1 MVCSQIIHVKGGLM
15 RNRVLQILYVAM
27 IAVVAPIAASAAD
40 LAGARDPDFM
50 QRFSGS
56 EIVDYL
62 TSPYVSYT
70 LGLDP
75 SFDKTRAIEGQ
86 LTRVVYRVPGGH
98 TVIEV
103 IRNYEQSLASR
114 GFTVVYEAPF
124 GGRVYSNNYVGGV
137 YYQSWQGRVQWSHQI
152 FDYMTFQEVGG
163 VVERGTLNGHDV
175 TVVVSAASFN
185 KDHDGSFLKQE
196 KSVQFAQADLGV
208 IVDVIT
214 SAQIQQQMVTVKA
227 ADIASALAKKGFI
240 DLYGIYFD
248 TDKTA
253 VKPESFTTLDEVA
266 SLLNIDLSLKL
277 EVSGHTDNSG
287 SKQHNMQLSQGRA
300 KAVVD
305 VLAHK
310 YGIDPKRLIAKGYG
324 DTKPVAPNT
333 SDANKAKNRRVEL
346 RKG

>member
-114 GFTVVYEAPF
+114 GFTSSMKRRLA
-124 GGRVYSNNYVGGV
+124 GV
-137 YYQSWQGRVQWSHQI
+137 CTRTTMSG
-152 FDYMTFQEVGG
+152 
-163 VVERGTLNGHDV
+163 
-175 TVVVSAASFN
+175 AC
-185 KDHDGSFLKQE
+185 
-196 KSVQFAQADLGV
+196 
-208 IVDVIT
+208 IT
-214 SAQIQQQMVTVKA
+214 RAGKA
-227 ADIASALAKKGFI
+227 AC
-240 DLYGIYFD
+240 
-248 TDKTA
+248 
-253 VKPESFTTLDEVA
+253 
-266 SLLNIDLSLKL
+266 
-277 EVSGHTDNSG
+277 SGRIRYST
-287 SKQHNMQLSQGRA
+287 
-300 KAVVD
+300 
-305 VLAHK
+305 
-310 YGIDPKRLIAKGYG
+310 I
-324 DTKPVAPNT
+324 
-333 SDANKAKNRRVEL
+333 
-346 RKG
+346 